1 VRRRQQPGRDLI
13 GKDVHPSEIR
23 DAPIEPIEL
32 GEAAAEVDADPS
44 RTGCP
49 SSSFNGDS
57 PLAADH
63 HRKKASR

>member
-1 VRRRQQPGRDLI
+1 
-13 GKDVHPSEIR
+13 VHPSEIR

-44 RTGCP
+44 HRGCP
-49 SSSFNGDS
+49 NSAFNGDS